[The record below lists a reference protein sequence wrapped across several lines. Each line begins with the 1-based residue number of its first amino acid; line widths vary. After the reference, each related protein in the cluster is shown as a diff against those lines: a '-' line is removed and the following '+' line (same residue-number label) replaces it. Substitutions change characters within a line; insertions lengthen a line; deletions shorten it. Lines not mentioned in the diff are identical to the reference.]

1 MKYDSRKTLNENRN
15 LLREECIPLDTEI
28 VGRESGQLRN
38 PKYPEL
44 GKTGDGACKC
54 VNEKCLKFDKSCCT
68 GVKAKVDVG
77 QLEKLGTTEEP
88 PEGSVGITGIDYKG
102 DTMSLP
108 EGTSNVEKFNFW
120 DKQYIPLRND
130 YNAVAKRFQS
140 MATTCLKVQ
149 PERYNMCLT
158 ESANKL
164 LDTLKQGAFTSFT
177 YDGVNYSLC
186 FGLNESD
193 LSIKFSGYFGRTGL
207 ELEGECGSIPWTQKS
222 EEIKKLKTDSQVGI
236 DKSIDS
242 PTFGSVQ
249 TDKVKDT
256 MVDSPIVGS
265 EDSRKAKT
273 DGETI
278 RLVMRG
284 DGGN

>member
-1 MKYDSRKTLNENRN
+1 MRYDSRKTLNENRN
-15 LLREECIPLDTEI
+15 LLREKCIPKDTKLNDAV
-28 VGRESGQLRN
+28 VGNLISDE
-38 PKYPEL
+38 YPEL
-44 GKTGDGACKC
+44 GKWGDGTCKC
-54 VNEKCLKFDKSCCT
+54 SEEECLRFDKSCCK
-68 GVKAKVDVG
+68 KAKVDVG
-77 QLEKLGTTEEP
+77 PLKYVGKVEDP
-88 PEGSVGITGIDYKG
+88 PEGSVEIVGINYNG
-102 DTMSLP
+102 DAMTLP
-108 EGTSNVEKFNFW
+108 EGTTNVEKFDFW
-120 DKQYIPLRND
+120 DKQWISLRND
-130 YNAVAKRFQS
+130 YNAVAKRWQS

-186 FGLNESD
+186 FVLNETD
-193 LSIKFSGYFGRTGL
+193 LSIGFSGYFGKTGL
-207 ELEGECGSIPWTQKS
+207 EEPGDCGSISWTQKS
-222 EEIKKLKTDSQVGI
+222 EEIKKSKTDSQVGI

-265 EDSRKAKT
+265 EDSKKAKT

-278 RLVMRG
+278 RLVMKG